1 MQILF
6 LFLGLLIG
14 AALTG
19 LLVQNKRKGLEAEL
33 LLARQQTDSEA
44 RQRRDTE
51 ARLAAAADQL
61 AALQQQLTA
70 AKVAA
75 SAVQAQLDTER
86 RQHDEEEARRSE
98 RQARLEDERREQQLH
113 RERQLQQ
120 QFEAQLETVREQFQ
134 NLAARVMDHTADRL
148 KTQNTESMQTL
159 TAPLRENIS
168 KLHEAIAQTNQET
181 ARSTASLAQQLK
193 AMAEQTEKIDH
204 TANRLTNVMRGGSKI
219 QGNWGEL
226 ILTEILEQN
235 GFREGVNYDVQQT
248 LTDERGQAL
257 TNDESGRRM
266 IPDVVLHYP
275 KNEDVIIDAKMSIEA
290 YEQYVNT
297 DSEALRKKY
306 ADDLVRS
313 IRTQFMGLARR
324 DYSSYVRP
332 PRHAID
338 FVIMFVPNE
347 GALQLA
353 LATDKRL
360 WSEAFERHVFI
371 TSQQNL
377 MAILKMIEVAWRQYT
392 QTENQLRVYSLAE
405 ELLKRVGEFIKRFD
419 KVKRDIE
426 TLGKDYEDAYNKA
439 YTGRQS
445 IVQKANELKQLGV
458 KESGNQPI
466 PEAEVELA

>member
-6 LFLGLLIG
+6 LIIGLLIG
-14 AALTG
+14 AVLTG

-168 KLHEAIAQTNQET
+168 KLHEAIAQTN
-181 ARSTASLAQQLK
+181 
-193 AMAEQTEKIDH
+193 
-204 TANRLTNVMRGGSKI
+204 
-219 QGNWGEL
+219 
-226 ILTEILEQN
+226 
-235 GFREGVNYDVQQT
+235 
-248 LTDERGQAL
+248 
-257 TNDESGRRM
+257 RR
-266 IPDVVLHYP
+266 
-275 KNEDVIIDAKMSIEA
+275 
-290 YEQYVNT
+290 
-297 DSEALRKKY
+297 
-306 ADDLVRS
+306 
-313 IRTQFMGLARR
+313 RR
-324 DYSSYVRP
+324 APP
-332 PRHAID
+332 PRWHSSSK
-338 FVIMFVPNE
+338 PWPS
-347 GALQLA
+347 
-353 LATDKRL
+353 R
-360 WSEAFERHVFI
+360 R
-371 TSQQNL
+371 
-377 MAILKMIEVAWRQYT
+377 R
-392 QTENQLRVYSLAE
+392 R
-405 ELLKRVGEFIKRFD
+405 
-419 KVKRDIE
+419 
-426 TLGKDYEDAYNKA
+426 
-439 YTGRQS
+439 
-445 IVQKANELKQLGV
+445 
-458 KESGNQPI
+458 
-466 PEAEVELA
+466 